1 MCSALLL
8 EGVLSDSQAFL
19 CVGLCLTDFL
29 ALAAFVVT
37 FSVVTLALGTLR
49 AASSLH
55 IQLLQNILKCS
66 MSFFDTTPVGRI
78 INRFGKD
85 VDVIDNSIPVSI
97 RAWINCLFSVNWS
110 TIWNS
115 VCQFFSINFILHD
128 FIYFFNLFLNALKH
142 VVALT

>member
-1 MCSALLL
+1 
-8 EGVLSDSQAFL
+8 
-19 CVGLCLTDFL
+19 
-29 ALAAFVVT
+29 
-37 FSVVTLALGTLR
+37 
-49 AASSLH
+49 
-55 IQLLQNILKCS
+55 